1 MPEPTD
7 TPELPEIPEEEAAGR
22 IGAWWRAGG
31 HGGQVAFL
39 GAAGGHDASAIMR
52 ETAGHV
58 PGSVVVDATGLTAE
72 QVMRQALTALGVDL
86 SADERDDWR
95 FALGSWSEERLLL
108 VVNAHRAGPTR
119 RSYEPER
126 LVTHTLPWL
135 ARGKLAVMVHVVPEL
150 LPDHVDSRAVFRLSA
165 AAVGAPPA
173 VPEAVAVRALALA
186 EPRFVPVPVW
196 AQLVT
201 ALTGEAASEDE
212 LAAFAREEAGMLR
225 LGPLGVSFV
234 DEGLAETL
242 RRETE
247 PAELRRVSKHAVDW
261 LVRSAPE
268 FLHPEGWSKRDAVG
282 LYAATGLAMHAVQ
295 AGTYDEILRDGRV
308 IANLPQTALMDAAR
322 SSTSLVPGNSA
333 AADAIHLWG
342 WGITPRQQTEWASW
356 LHLMALSRGDLE
368 FASAVASS
376 RVALPWQAK
385 WAHWRPPGGFHARY
399 LRAGRFAA
407 LAEVRW
413 QGRPAI
419 AGLQQRTVDDAQQPY
434 VSIWDAET
442 GDRVAGPWEN
452 DEIPQEH
459 RADLTWP
466 ASRTDGSASPA
477 SPPDG
482 SASPASPPDGSAS
495 PALVRELFGSSSPRR
510 SEQAFVLPC
519 APLAVGDVVVF
530 GGASGL
536 IAVRPAKGVD
546 ITGLGARQQPLS
558 WDYADAGASSPVGA
572 PAPGHEDVSI
582 LFGEDAIYPVEA
594 EDFPDRLTHAAT
606 RELLLEFGLPDMNE
620 GAMGLFPYGN
630 WEMGILDE
638 LPSWPEGIEPVSET
652 GPFFQIGKW
661 MGGKLVIDGPT
672 GHVLRVPTKPGQDHL
687 AGLPAA
693 HSLGDFLTMVALWV
707 TGLRTRSLLPPAAS
721 EREQITYWVL
731 GALTEVDETGGAQP
745 AWSCVLHNT

>member
-1 MPEPTD
+1 MPEPTPG
-7 TPELPEIPEEEAAGR
+7 TPRTAGIPEEQVAGR
-22 IGAWWRAGG
+22 VGAWWRAGG
-31 HGGQVAFL
+31 LGGRVAFL
-39 GAAGGHDASAIMR
+39 VSAGGQDVSAVVR
-52 ETAGHV
+52 EAHECV

-72 QVMRQALTALGVDL
+72 QVMHQALTALGVDL
-86 SADERDDWR
+86 SADERDDWH
-95 FALGSWSEERLLL
+95 FALGAWPEERLLL

-126 LVTHTLPWL
+126 LVTRTLPWL
-135 ARGKLAVMVHVVPEL
+135 ARGKLAVLVHVVPEL
-150 LPDHVDSRAVFRLSA
+150 LPADDDPGAVFRLSA
-165 AAVGAPPA
+165 AAVEVPPA
-173 VPEAVAVRALALA
+173 VTESIAVRALALA

-212 LAAFAREEAGMLR
+212 LAELARERSGILR

-234 DEGLAETL
+234 DEGLAEAL

-247 PAELRRVSKHAVDW
+247 SVELSRVSGHMVAW
-261 LVRSAPE
+261 LTRSAPD
-268 FLHPEGWSKRDAVG
+268 FTHPEGWSRRSAVG

-295 AGTYDEILRDGRV
+295 AGTYDELLRDGRV
-308 IANLPQTALMDAAR
+308 VANLPQTALMDAAR
-322 SSTSLVPGNSA
+322 SSTYFVPGNTA

-342 WGITPRQQTEWASW
+342 WWVTPRHQAEWASW

-385 WAHWRPPGGFHARY
+385 WAHWRPPGGFHAHY

-419 AGLQQRTVDDAQQPY
+419 AGLQQRTVEEEQQPY

-442 GDRVAGPWEN
+442 GDRVAGPWEY

-466 ASRTDGSASPA
+466 ASATGH
-477 SPPDG
+477 
-482 SASPASPPDGSAS
+482 SAS
-495 PALVRELFGSSSPRR
+495 PALVRELFASSSPRR
-510 SEQAFVLPC
+510 SKQAFVLPC
-519 APLAVGDVVVF
+519 TPLAVGDVVIF
-530 GGASGL
+530 AGDSGL
-536 IAVRPAKGVD
+536 IAIRPADGAGGMDGVD
-546 ITGLGARQQPLS
+546 ISGFGARQQPLS
-558 WDYADAGASSPVGA
+558 WDYADAGPSCPSGA
-572 PAPGHEDVSI
+572 PAPSHEDVSI
-582 LFGEDAIYPVEA
+582 LFGEDAIYPIEV

-606 RELLLEFGLPDMNE
+606 RELLLEFGLPVMNE
-620 GAMGLFPYGN
+620 GGMGLFPYGN

-638 LPSWPEGIEPVSET
+638 LPSWPEGIEPVPET

-661 MGGKLVIDGPT
+661 MGGKLVVDGPT
-672 GHVLRVPTKPGQDHL
+672 GHVLRVPTKPGQEHL
-687 AGLPAA
+687 AALPAA
-693 HSLGDFLTMVALWV
+693 HSLEDFLTMVTLCV
-707 TGLRTRSLLPPAAS
+707 TGLRSRNVLPPGGS
-721 EREQITYWVL
+721 ERDQITYWVL
-731 GALTEVDETGGAQP
+731 GALAEVDETGGEQP
-745 AWSCVLHNT
+745 AWAYVLHNT